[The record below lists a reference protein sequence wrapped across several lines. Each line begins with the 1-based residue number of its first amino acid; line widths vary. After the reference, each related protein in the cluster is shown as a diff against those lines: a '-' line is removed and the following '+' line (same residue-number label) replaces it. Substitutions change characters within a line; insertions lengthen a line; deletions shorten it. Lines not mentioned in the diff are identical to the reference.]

1 MEYMNVII
9 SVDYTIP
16 SVSILIRFSDYG
28 YGCISRAQLFKS
40 IKLPFKN
47 IFLFAR
53 YPILTDELF
62 YICIIPFEIVRS
74 YRLFL
79 EYDKTLRVY
88 VIRSFPS
95 NFQSIIPVDQSSID
109 STINFD
115 GSFIELVRFTR
126 NDFDFLSNLYEL
138 STSAR
143 KAQTLRTLWK
153 CINLCNTRCSRC
165 SKIWS
170 RDGKIK
176 RHQERLS
183 SN

>member
-1 MEYMNVII
+1 MDTGVYLAHNYLNRSNYRLKI
-9 SVDYTIP
+9 
-16 SVSILIRFSDYG
+16 FSYLRDT
-28 YGCISRAQLFKS
+28 
-40 IKLPFKN
+40 
-47 IFLFAR
+47 R

-176 RHQERLS
+176 RHQESLS